1 VTLGAGRALTLDDR
15 ERVGAALRAGARPLS
30 ESAFA
35 NLYLFREVHGYRLVE
50 AGGLPHVAGAAYDG
64 EEIAVPL
71 FDLAAA
77 DVGEVRALLGPGRRL
92 YPVEEGRAAALA
104 DRYAGAWSEAD
115 SDYVYDAARMRTLA
129 GLKTRRQ
136 QADRFEA
143 VAGPEIVPIARPAE
157 TAMAAGV
164 LDQWLADVAKPWA
177 ATDYAACREALELRE
192 PLGLFGL
199 LVLAGGVPGGFVLAS
214 EIAPDMAA
222 IHFAKGLRSLDGVF
236 PYLFRQFA
244 RDFPQYDLINFEQD
258 LGHAGFRQA
267 KRSYAPVRLQ
277 HKLRLRPLD

>member
-1 VTLGAGRALTLDDR
+1 VIERPGRALTLDDR
-15 ERVGAALRAGARPLS
+15 DAVGAAMAAFAAPLS

-50 AGGLPHVAGAAYDG
+50 GAALPHLTGTTYDG
-64 EEIAVPL
+64 EAVVIPL

-77 DVGEVRALLGPGRRL
+77 DPAAVRAIAGGRRL
-92 YPVEEGRAAALA
+92 YPVPEERAVAAGGLY
-104 DRYAGAWSEAD
+104 DAWANAAD
-115 SDYVYDAARMRTLA
+115 SDYVYDARRMASFT

-136 QADRFEA
+136 QADRFQAEWA
-143 VAGPEIVPIARPAE
+143 PQSRPIV
-157 TAMAAGV
+157 TDVDTQAAQGV

-177 ATDYAACREALELRE
+177 ATDYAACREALQLRE

-199 LVLAGGVPGGFVLAS
+199 MVLAKGKPGGFVLAS

-236 PYLFRQFA
+236 PWLFRQFA
-244 RDFPQYDLINFEQD
+244 REHPRYGLINFEQD

-277 HKLRLRPLD
+277 RKLRLRLRD

>member
-1 VTLGAGRALTLDDR
+1 MTACAGRALTLDDR
-15 ERVGAALRAGARPLS
+15 GPVGAAMRAWAAPLS

-35 NLYLFREVHGYRLVE
+35 NLYLFRQVHGYRLVE
-50 AGGLPHVAGAAYDG
+50 AADLPHITGTTYDG
-64 EEIAVPL
+64 EETVIPL
-71 FDLAAA
+71 FDVAAA
-77 DVGEVRALLGPGRRL
+77 DAGKVRALLGDGPSL
-92 YPVEEGRAAALA
+92 FPVEERRAAALA
-104 DRYAGAWSEAD
+104 DRYVGTWNEAD
-115 SDYVYDAARMRTLA
+115 SDYVYDAARMRALA

-143 VAGPEIVPIARPAE
+143 AAAPVVVPIVRPAE

-192 PLGLFGL
+192 ALGLFGL
-199 LVLAGGVPGGFVLAS
+199 LVLAGGTPGGFVLAS
-214 EIAPDMAA
+214 ELAPDMAV

-236 PYLFRQFA
+236 PFLFRQFA
-244 RDFPQYDLINFEQD
+244 RDYPRYALINFEQD

-277 HKLRLRPLD
+277 RKFRLRPRD